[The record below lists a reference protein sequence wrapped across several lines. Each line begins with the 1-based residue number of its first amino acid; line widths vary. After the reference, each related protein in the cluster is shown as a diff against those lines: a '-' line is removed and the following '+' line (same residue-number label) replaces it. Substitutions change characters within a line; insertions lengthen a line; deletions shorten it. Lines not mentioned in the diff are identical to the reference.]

1 MTGTASVGLI
11 SIFVVDFANLFYISM
26 LGQSEL
32 TAAIGYASTLLFF
45 TISISIGVMIAAI
58 ALVSKAIG
66 KGERERARELSG
78 SSLIFVLLVT
88 IVMASVAFPFI
99 PSIVELIGAKGEAA
113 EITVKFLQVV
123 IPSMPLMGIGMC
135 ASGLLRAVGD
145 AKRAMYVTLGSG
157 IIAAVLDPL
166 FIFTFDL
173 GIQGAAYVMVIA
185 RLGTVLIG
193 LYSVIKIHDLITI
206 PSPKVFFS
214 DVNELKDVAVPAV
227 LTNVATPVGNAYVTS
242 SIAPYGDEAVAG
254 WAIIGRLIPVAF
266 GFIFALSGAIGPI
279 IGQNYG
285 AGIYDR
291 VRETVKKS
299 LIVTA
304 VYTGLVWLLVF
315 LLRDIIIEQFNAT
328 GEAASLV
335 AFFINLVI
343 ATFLFNSMM
352 FVANAAFNNLGFAT
366 YSTMLNWAKATIGTV
381 PFVWVGASIAGA
393 HGVIAGW
400 GLGAVAFGILAIV
413 SCLRVVNKLDGDP
426 PKGDLPPPLWRA
438 ALSAFSSGKGA
449 NIQ

>member
-11 SIFVVDFANLFYISM
+11 SIFMVDFANLFYISM

-45 TISISIGVMIAAI
+45 TISINIGIMIAAI

-66 KGERERARELSG
+66 KGERQRARELSG
-78 SSLIFVLLVT
+78 SSLIFVLLTT
-88 IVMASVAFPFI
+88 IVIASVAYPFI
-99 PSIVELIGAKGEAA
+99 GSIVELVGAKGATA
-113 EITVKFLQVV
+113 EFTTNFLQVV

-193 LYSVIKIHDLITI
+193 LYCIIKIHDLIKM
-206 PSPKVFFS
+206 PSLKVFIAHI
-214 DVNELKDVAVPAV
+214 NELNSVAIPAV
-227 LTNVATPVGNAYVTS
+227 LTNIATPVGNAYVTA
-242 SIAPYGDEAVAG
+242 SIAPYGDDAVAG

-304 VYTGLVWLLVF
+304 VYTGFVWLLVF
-315 LLRDIIIEQFNAT
+315 LLRDVIIEQFNAT

-352 FVANAAFNNLGFAT
+352 FVANGAFNNLGLAT
-366 YSTMLNWAKATIGTV
+366 HSTVLNWAKATIGTV

-413 SCLRVVNKLDGDP
+413 WCLRVVNKLDGDP
-426 PKGDLPPPLWRA
+426 PQDELPPPLWRA
-438 ALSAFSSGKGA
+438 ALSAFTSGKGA
-449 NIQ
+449 NLQ